1 MNCWDAEQLFDAYLD
16 GQLSGTLR
24 LELDAHRLRC
34 PRCRQALAMM
44 DACAHVISTDES
56 RTRVSEDFT
65 DRVMATIATRQ
76 AAPVRTFG
84 SGWFTAG
91 RRRLF
96 VAAVAQAAAVAL
108 FVMLW
113 PSGRNATVVPAG
125 RGPVIVA
132 AQPTGNPL
140 DIAKAVDRV
149 NSRVSAARATLA
161 SDAGG
166 WASVIFDSLSIKSDV
181 TDLLTSNPLAS
192 LLIGLPPMSDA
203 PAPVASNIG
212 SL

>member
-1 MNCWDAEQLFDAYLD
+1 MNCWDSEQLFDAYLD

-24 LELDAHRLRC
+24 VELDAHRLRC
-34 PRCRQALAMM
+34 ARCRKALAMM
-44 DACAHVISTDES
+44 DACAHVISTDEANAS
-56 RTRVSEDFT
+56 VSEGFT
-65 DRVMATIATRQ
+65 DRVMAAIAARQ
-76 AAPVRTFG
+76 AAPVRTTG
-84 SGWFTAG
+84 SSWFTAS

-108 FVMLW
+108 FVTLW
-113 PSGRNATVVPAG
+113 PSTRNMAVQSGG

-140 DIAKAVDRV
+140 NISKAVDRV
-149 NSRVSAARATLA
+149 NSGVSAARATLA

-166 WASVIFDSLSIKSDV
+166 WASVIFDSLSMKSDV
-181 TDLLTSNPLAS
+181 SELLAANPLAS
-192 LLIGLPPMSDA
+192 LLIGLPPVGNA
-203 PAPVASNIG
+203 PAPVATNKG